1 LRTHSTA
8 TGSTPEEDLRSIS
21 SATILDLAYKPR
33 RFLMPNIDLHKL
45 ALQLKV
51 TEMIKIHAR
60 RRLMAEAYEYWC
72 RLIQTN

>member
-1 LRTHSTA
+1 
-8 TGSTPEEDLRSIS
+8 
-21 SATILDLAYKPR
+21 
-33 RFLMPNIDLHKL
+33 MPNIDLYKL

-60 RRLMAEAYEYWC
+60 RRLMTEAYEYWC